1 VIAFKD
7 GDFNGMR
14 NIDAD
19 FDAVFVGM
27 FAQHLEGIVMPGLD
41 DLDMVVIEGGSRDAI
56 YRFHMPSLFCV
67 DAARTNVDRGQGI
80 AGIRLGLNFIP
91 WPLVPQAEH
100 G

>member
-1 VIAFKD
+1 
-7 GDFNGMR
+7 MR

-56 YRFHMPSLFCV
+56 YRFHMPSRFCV
-67 DAARTNVDRGQGI
+67 DAARTNVDRGQGFVGSVFDTCQKV
-80 AGIRLGLNFIP
+80 AEGRRPCHAWVLL
-91 WPLVPQAEH
+91 LVLLYPT
-100 G
+100 